1 MKARSRSL
9 AICAVMGAM
18 PLGLWAQRYVISARP
33 GAVNYV
39 EGSAFVNGEPVAQKQ
54 IGRSFLQPND
64 VVSTGSGKAE
74 ILLIPGTFL
83 RIANNSAV
91 RMMKL
96 SLIDI
101 QVRVERGEAMLEVD
115 ELTKDNDIR
124 ILPGSGSGSVLIRK
138 PGLYRFTANGQPTIT
153 VLKGKVE
160 VSYEGRKV
168 RLGKHHEVALAQ
180 GIEKLKFNKKKEDDL
195 YAWSNG
201 RSEYES
207 AASYQTAE
215 SAWQNRGLYTA
226 FGGFAA
232 PGWAWNPMF
241 SSWAWLPGAGM
252 SFFSPFGFGFFA
264 PAVVG
269 YAPIAY
275 ASTGGRRWRGP
286 WHGGHRRWVPVAVNP
301 AHPPATGAAPRSIAE
316 QRAAS
321 NAARRTFREGFHTS
335 SGHWVPPGSHWDGG
349 HEGTNHVRRA
359 HIGHWSRTSTGAH
372 PHWSGGGA
380 NRGTWRRAG
389 AGGTHGAWRRPAG
402 GGNTHYSGHTGFAQ
416 PRMSGGMSRAPVQS
430 MSSHPMPSGGGGRP
444 AGK

>member
-1 MKARSRSL
+1 MKAGSRSL
-9 AICAVMGAM
+9 AIFAVMGTM

-39 EGSAFVNGEPVAQKQ
+39 EGSAFVNGEPVARKQ
-54 IGRSFLQPND
+54 IGKSFLQPND
-64 VVSTGSGKAE
+64 VVSTGIGKAE

-83 RIANNSAV
+83 RIGSDSAV
-91 RMMKL
+91 RMVKL

-115 ELTKDNDIR
+115 ELTKDNNIR
-124 ILPGSGSGSVLIRK
+124 ILPGTGSGSVLIRK
-138 PGLYRFTANGQPTIT
+138 RGLYRFSANGQPTIA
-153 VLKGKVE
+153 VLKGKAE
-160 VSYEGRKV
+160 VSYEGRTV

-264 PAVVG
+264 PAVVS
-269 YAPIAY
+269 YAPICY
-275 ASTGGRRWRGP
+275 ASTRGGRWAGP
-286 WHGGHRRWVPVAVNP
+286 WHGGLRRWVPVAVNP

-335 SGHWVPPGSHWDGG
+335 SGSWVPSGSHWEGG
-349 HEGTNHVRRA
+349 YRGTNHVRRP
-359 HIGHWSRTSTGAH
+359 HVGHWSRTSAGARPHWSGAPAGQH
-372 PHWSGGGA
+372 PHWSGGGMH
-380 NRGTWRRAG
+380 R
-389 AGGTHGAWRRPAG
+389 GAWRHAAG
-402 GGNTHYSGHTGFAQ
+402 GGNVHYRGRSGVAS
-416 PRMSGGMSRAPVQS
+416 PRMSGGMSRGSVRS
-430 MSSHPMPSGGGGRP
+430 MGAHSTASRGPSRP